1 MVNYAL
7 KKLGYHFAI
16 CLIAWFLILKFSPY
30 TGIYAGW
37 FSGFLSACYLLA
49 GWLSYLK
56 SKGTDFGK
64 LLRRKKPPE
73 TPYYLRNVAKERK
86 PRQGLNGARHV
97 FDDDLAETAEEQDSL
112 LPPPVR
118 HRATAIAFAI
128 NGILLFIL
136 SAL

>member
-64 LLRRKKPPE
+64 LLRRKKPVM
-73 TPYYLRNVAKERK
+73 TPGEMEKTVI
-86 PRQGLNGARHV
+86 
-97 FDDDLAETAEEQDSL
+97 DLGDVTGDVVVRVEE
-112 LPPPVR
+112 
-118 HRATAIAFAI
+118 
-128 NGILLFIL
+128 G
-136 SAL
+136 

>member
-49 GWLSYLK
+49 GWLAYLK

-73 TPYYLRNVAKERK
+73 TPYYLRNAAKSASRGKGSTVRAMYSMTILRRLRK
-86 PRQGLNGARHV
+86 NKIPFSRLRCATGQRQ
-97 FDDDLAETAEEQDSL
+97 SP
-112 LPPPVR
+112 LP
-118 HRATAIAFAI
+118 
-128 NGILLFIL
+128 
-136 SAL
+136 